1 MNKIAI
7 VYWSQTGNTESM
19 AQALFDAAKAKGKD
33 AKLSFVS
40 DFDTTTLDD
49 YDLLAFGCPSMGI
62 EVLEE
67 AEFEPFFSSIEDQLE
82 GKNVLLFG
90 SYGWGDGQWMRDW
103 EERVKSK
110 GANLLNDEGIICQE
124 TPDNETLEK
133 LKSCI

>member
-7 VYWSQTGNTESM
+7 IYWSQTGNTEAM
-19 AQALFDAAKAKGKD
+19 AQALFDEAKAKGKD
-33 AKLSFVS
+33 VEMSFVS
-40 DFDTTTLDD
+40 DFDASTIDQ

-67 AEFEPFFSSIEDQLE
+67 AEFEPFFSSIEDKLE

-110 GANLLNDEGIICQE
+110 GANLLGDQGIICQE
-124 TPDNETLEK
+124 EPDDETIEK

>member
-1 MNKIAI
+1 MNKVAI
-7 VYWSQTGNTESM
+7 VYWSQTGNTEAM
-19 AQALFDAAKAKGKD
+19 AQALFEGAKSKGKD
-33 AKLSFVS
+33 VEISFVS
-40 DFDTTTLDD
+40 DFDASTIDN

-67 AEFEPFFSSIEDQLE
+67 ADFEPFFSSIEDKLT

-110 GANLLNDEGIICQE
+110 GANLLEEGIICQE
-124 TPDNETLEK
+124 SPDDDTIEK